1 MEWTGHGLTAPLIA
15 RGLAR
20 SQPAGQPEGLRDS
33 GWLCAANGCRR
44 SVRRRHPRR
53 VFRMGVN
60 IVHGPARST
69 TDTRGQNGPQ
79 DTSSPP
85 LRVLTRQWVV
95 RLERCPAWQV
105 LRRLLRCSPAERALG
120 FQSAIPRSRNSGKSA
135 WLGQGP
141 PLGVSPPCGPML
153 RHNKVGQTVQVRAD
167 WRRHLVDGKLFD
179 VWRRVVPAIWSCFLI
194 RFGAATFSGPL
205 GGCRRS
211 CGIMN
216 RMYAKVSSVL
226 HNEIQRPQ
234 QALHHGGVDVET
246 MDLDLDVQKHVDAGS
261 RSQQAAQRERSPD
274 SPQLTSILVE
284 EQARDLVEPIQR
296 RYGDTRHG

>member
-1 MEWTGHGLTAPLIA
+1 MAVVVLSGDDTRAGYSEWGSISSTAP
-15 RGLAR
+15 
-20 SQPAGQPEGLRDS
+20 PA
-33 GWLCAANGCRR
+33 
-44 SVRRRHPRR
+44 RRR
-53 VFRMGVN
+53 
-60 IVHGPARST
+60 
-69 TDTRGQNGPQ
+69 DTRGQNGPQ

-216 RMYAKVSSVL
+216 RMYAKLSSVL
-226 HNEIQRPQ
+226 HRNPETTTSTSPWWSGRGNNGPGPRRP
-234 QALHHGGVDVET
+234 E
-246 MDLDLDVQKHVDAGS
+246 
-261 RSQQAAQRERSPD
+261 
-274 SPQLTSILVE
+274 
-284 EQARDLVEPIQR
+284 AR
-296 RYGDTRHG
+296 